1 MNKPVNNSNK
11 LSGGSPKAF
20 SIRWMP
26 LLDIVEGL
34 LFLRVV
40 TIIITIGVV
49 LSDSQSQSSS
59 ASTSVV
65 TIRWLFEESNILGW
79 MFLSSVC
86 IYRLIV
92 IKSFKNKSR
101 WCWVDYTRDKNN
113 GDEIRCG
120 GFSVSDLRSILNTIR
135 DSIFSSFYYQTT
147 ASERSDYEERTER
160 SKEPTSFLS
169 HYSTMSQIYPA
180 FGSDKKR
187 YDEDNLSKATK
198 FQHVFYGDTLSKSQ
212 VDSSS
217 STIELSTFTSGTPPA
232 SRRGL
237 LPPQKMSLDRGEDT
251 LNTNNPNEG
260 SYYNETTS
268 STLQNR
274 KDL

>member
-1 MNKPVNNSNK
+1 MMS
-11 LSGGSPKAF
+11 
-20 SIRWMP
+20 

-34 LFLRVV
+34 LLLRVV
-40 TIIITIGVV
+40 TIIIVGVV
-49 LSDSQSQSSS
+49 LLVVSDSQSQSQSS
-59 ASTSVV
+59 STSTFVT
-65 TIRWLFEESNILGW
+65 TIRWLLEWSNIIGW
-79 MFLSSVC
+79 ILLSSVC

-92 IKSFKNKSR
+92 IKSFNNNNR
-101 WCWVDYTRDKNN
+101 WCWVDYTRDD
-113 GDEIRCG
+113 DENRSG
-120 GFSVSDLRSILNTIR
+120 GFSVSHLRSILNAIR
-135 DSIFSSFYYQTT
+135 DNIFSTFYYQNT
-147 ASERSDYEERTER
+147 ASERSDYERTER
-160 SKEPTSFLS
+160 SQEPTSFLS